1 MVEIPIDTNGVA
13 YMTESVNV
21 GGVSLSIRLLWNSR
35 DQQWFADFESV
46 DGKNNGIRL
55 VVNTPL
61 LAYKN
66 RCLKEGDLV
75 VIQSITGA
83 SAELGFKNLGKEFS
97 MLYLTKAE
105 VKQFTEALLT
115 MEKPEDAE

>member
-1 MVEIPIDTNGVA
+1 MIEIPLNKDGGAWRTL
-13 YMTESVNV
+13 SVNISV
-21 GGVSLSIRLLWNSR
+21 VSLSIRLLWNGR
-35 DQQWFADFESV
+35 DAHWFADLESV
-46 DGKNNGIRL
+46 DGKNRGIRL

-115 MEKPEDAE
+115 MKKPEDAE